1 MIKKLLFIF
10 SVTMLTV
17 CTTASAQK
25 VSKNSQKILGVWE
38 NNDAG
43 VNSTVTFNAD
53 GTGAME
59 KDKFKYTLTDSTINV
74 KASEGKIEYKYEL
87 KSEGLLIFGGDFE
100 QPILFVKKK

>member
-10 SVTMLTV
+10 SVSLLTV
-17 CTTASAQK
+17 SAVSAQK
-25 VSKNSQKILGVWE
+25 ASKNAQTILGIWE

-74 KASEGKIEYKYEL
+74 KASEGKIEYKYEI
-87 KSEGLLIFGGDFE
+87 KPEGLLIFGGDFE